1 MPEVEWGA
9 MPPEVIAAQ
18 VMTGDNGASLAAAA
32 AAYQALV
39 ATLTTEGATMAAT
52 TAGTAA
58 SGWEGLGGTA
68 MMATAMPYVAALETL
83 SAWVEQ
89 AGAAAAAILEAYTTT
104 RTSLIPV
111 PACETNRAEW
121 KAAVDTNWF
130 GFRFPEIIALD
141 GEYFGHFWTQNASL
155 AGTYEAIVTGILA
168 ALATPPPPAPLTANP
183 AGAAA
188 QAAAIGEAAANGA
201 MNASMHAGMQGV
213 NEAASGT
220 QAGAAPAEAAQS
232 MLSSAPQMLG
242 QLSQL
247 PQMAGQLPQML
258 GQFPQML
265 SQFPQMAMGM
275 LGPLASGMNANSAAD
290 LAALDKASA
299 DVTPVGAGAD
309 TAARGGS
316 SAGLSGS
323 SAVMSSFTRPTSSF
337 NAPGPPKLPTG
348 WSASPAATVPEVATS
363 AQPAMTGGTGGLYGA
378 PAMMRDDRSQEN
390 AKPAR
395 TIQLTTVPAPG
406 RGE

>member
-1 MPEVEWGA
+1 

-220 QAGAAPAEAAQS
+220 QAGAAPCRSGTVDAVERTADARAAESIAADGRPAAADARAVPADAQPVP
-232 MLSSAPQMLG
+232 ADGDGHARP
-242 QLSQL
+242 
-247 PQMAGQLPQML
+247 AGQRDERQQRRRPRGTRQ
-258 GQFPQML
+258 GQRRC
-265 SQFPQMAMGM
+265 
-275 LGPLASGMNANSAAD
+275 
-290 LAALDKASA
+290 
-299 DVTPVGAGAD
+299 GAR
-309 TAARGGS
+309 RGG
-316 SAGLSGS
+316 GGYRGS
-323 SAVMSSFTRPTSSF
+323 R
-337 NAPGPPKLPTG
+337 
-348 WSASPAATVPEVATS
+348 
-363 AQPAMTGGTGGLYGA
+363 
-378 PAMMRDDRSQEN
+378 R
-390 AKPAR
+390 
-395 TIQLTTVPAPG
+395 
-406 RGE
+406 